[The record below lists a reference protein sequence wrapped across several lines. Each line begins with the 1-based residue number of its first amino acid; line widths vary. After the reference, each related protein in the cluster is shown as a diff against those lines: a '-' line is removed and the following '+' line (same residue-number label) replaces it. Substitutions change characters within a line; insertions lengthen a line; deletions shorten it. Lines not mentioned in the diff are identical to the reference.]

1 MMNRKIRINK
11 LKFPYSA
18 DMVNKRNKVRKKIYV
33 ILIMLSIII
42 IVGTL
47 FLKKVTENGDIMLAL
62 DVFTN
67 LAYGIFGSTLVA
79 LLIEIRD
86 VRIQNRDFISTY
98 VLTIKSFLHSYIYL
112 MTLFRKCVVIHDK
125 NVEYCNYQWV
135 EWAEKAI
142 ENQDKFSEKDY
153 ADLKEAIETVRKDIN
168 LIFQAG
174 PSGVLK
180 ALDEVSYNRL
190 SRIDKD
196 LELLLDSQESLIVIE
211 KLKNIIVEECNS
223 WFLLKGLDKE
233 NFGAQIDFVCESISS
248 RIFDLFRIDI

>member
-1 MMNRKIRINK
+1 MMERRINK
-11 LKFPYSA
+11 SKLPYSA
-18 DMVNKRNKVRKKIYV
+18 DKVNKRNKVRKKIYV

-47 FLKKVTENGDIMLAL
+47 LLQKVTKNNDIKLVL
-62 DVFTN
+62 EVFTN

-86 VRIQNRDFISTY
+86 VRIQNRDFIRTY
-98 VLTIKSFLHSYIYL
+98 VLTIKSFLYSYIYL
-112 MTLFRKCVVIHDK
+112 MTLFRKCVVKHDK
-125 NVEYCNYQWV
+125 NVEYRNYQWV

-142 ENQDKFSEKDY
+142 ENQDKFSEEDC
-153 ADLKEAIETVRKDIN
+153 ANLKEAIEAVRKDIN

-174 PSGVLK
+174 SSGVLK

-190 SRIDKD
+190 SKIDKD
-196 LELLLDSQESLIVIE
+196 LELLLDSQDSSIIVE
-211 KLKNIIVEECNS
+211 NLKYKIVEECNS

-233 NFGAQIDFVCESISS
+233 SFGAQIDFVCESVRS
-248 RIFDLFRIDI
+248 RIFDLFKIDI